1 MEELNEVLISI
12 IMPVRDN
19 ERLFPNAVKSVLD
32 QSFQDWELIIVE
44 GRSTDNTAKL
54 ADDFAASDQ
63 RIRTFHIDEWMYE
76 STNIGIYE
84 AKGSYVAVLN
94 SDDLLMPDA
103 LQRAAENIYA
113 YDVDVYLFAVANFE
127 CDLQQN
133 ILSSEADDTIARMPK
148 GFVIRDKAEIKKNWV
163 NLLNTGLLNNQL
175 NVYKKELVADE
186 RLRNDVFGADYYFNL
201 TLLPKISSIAY
212 VPQVSYRF
220 NIYNTAGKL
229 NTSVGKYYGY
239 QHRMYNDFYFKAIE
253 IFSVQNMLNKS
264 VLKFIR
270 NRRMSDFIQ
279 ELDTYTFEHCKLSLE
294 DRLFEIYNYAWDV
307 KEIFE
312 AENSYNLLEDGVFA
326 TTVMLLEKY
335 PNEDAGKMKAIVEG
349 CLELKK
355 LKNNE
360 YGSANKEAID
370 ALIWDYYNPGHIGQG
385 IAYNCK

>member
-186 RLRNDVFGADYYFNL
+186 RLRNDIFGADYYFNL
-201 TLLPKISSIAY
+201 TLLPKI
-212 VPQVSYRF
+212 
-220 NIYNTAGKL
+220 
-229 NTSVGKYYGY
+229 
-239 QHRMYNDFYFKAIE
+239 
-253 IFSVQNMLNKS
+253 
-264 VLKFIR
+264 
-270 NRRMSDFIQ
+270 
-279 ELDTYTFEHCKLSLE
+279 
-294 DRLFEIYNYAWDV
+294 
-307 KEIFE
+307 
-312 AENSYNLLEDGVFA
+312 
-326 TTVMLLEKY
+326 
-335 PNEDAGKMKAIVEG
+335 
-349 CLELKK
+349 
-355 LKNNE
+355 
-360 YGSANKEAID
+360 
-370 ALIWDYYNPGHIGQG
+370 
-385 IAYNCK
+385 